1 MTLGGVGHV
10 QESVKNGQKLLF
22 GWGCMKKKQH
32 LDVSYKYFLRV
43 RSFYDFNEILN
54 EILSVVFLDI
64 KKTR

>member
-10 QESVKNGQKLLF
+10 QRSEKNKNI
-22 GWGCMKKKQH
+22 WM
-32 LDVSYKYFLRV
+32 FLMNIFFCV
-43 RSFYDFNEILN
+43 PSFHDFNEILN